1 MEALKMEIAF
11 IKLLFFAWH
20 FIPINHLILLS
31 HLKDY
36 EFLIFHMKKLKL
48 KKVKNLTSS
57 HI

>member
-1 MEALKMEIAF
+1 MEIAF

-36 EFLIFHMKKLKL
+36 EFLIFHMKKLKF